1 MKKTLVRLF
10 SGLVLLG
17 VVAVAGSCDL
27 DQGPTAVVVADTTV
41 APNALLGSLL
51 RPLGL
56 LRCDPLPP
64 DTETRTI
71 GPSGGFLQIGPH
83 LLSIPPGALDAPVT
97 ITGTIVPGPVNAVRF
112 TPEGLEFNRWHSA
125 YLTMSYAN
133 CNLLGRLLPKRIAYV
148 EDGGLDILYYLLSFD
163 LLRFRLVTGKVDH
176 FSSYAV
182 AW

>member
-10 SGLVLLG
+10 SGLILLG

-27 DQGPTAVVVADTTV
+27 DQGPTAVVADTTV
-41 APNALLGSLL
+41 APNALLGGLL
-51 RPLGL
+51 QPLGL
-56 LRCDPLPP
+56 LTCTPLPP
-64 DTETRTI
+64 ATASKTI

-83 LLSIPPGALDAPVT
+83 LLSVPPGALDGPVT
-97 ITGTIVPGPVNAVRF
+97 ITGTIVPGNMNAVQF
-112 TPEGLEFNRWHSA
+112 TPAGLDFNRWHSA

-133 CNLLGRLLPKRIAYV
+133 CNLLGQLLPKRIAYV
-148 EDGGLDILYYLLSFD
+148 DGGLDILYYLLSFD
-163 LLRFRLVTGKVDH
+163 LLRFKLVTGKVDH